1 MIKEMG
7 IRKLVKYLIVKN
19 PLYEIELKDIILLKI
34 LQEETETQ
42 FLTRLLNHK

>member
-1 MIKEMG
+1 MG